1 VTERAVVVGAS
12 LAGLRAAEGLR
23 RAGFDGELTLVGA
36 ETHKP
41 YDRPPLSKQILT
53 GKAEPPAI
61 ALPIDDGL
69 DAEWLL
75 GTKATSLDLDRRRVG
90 LDHRDD
96 LPFDRL
102 VIATGAQPRVLPAL
116 PAGPRVH
123 YLRTLDDAVALRE
136 DLIQAERVVV
146 IGAGFIGLEVAAS
159 AASLGLAVT
168 VLEVLPVPLERA
180 IGAQM
185 GQAVAALH
193 RRRDIDIRLG
203 VGVDGLVGQD
213 GPEAVMLQDGS
224 AVAGDVVVVGVG
236 VAPSTE
242 WLQDSG
248 VDLEDGVICDSRLR
262 VSAFGR
268 PRPDVA
274 AAGDVARWT
283 HPGYRQAVRIE
294 HWTNAAEQGAAAAE
308 SLLHGESAA
317 VYEPVPYFWSD
328 QHGVKIQFVGRA
340 EPDDEVSIIDG
351 HPDEERFVAAYGR
364 RGRLV
369 AALGMRRPARV
380 MALQQQI
387 AGGAGFPPE

>member
-1 VTERAVVVGAS
+1 VVVGAS

-23 RAGFDGELTLVGA
+23 RAGFDGELTVVGA
-36 ETHKP
+36 ERHQP

-75 GTKATSLDLDRRRVG
+75 GTRATSLDLDRRRIV
-90 LDHRDD
+90 LDHREE
-96 LPFDRL
+96 LSFDRL
-102 VIATGAQPRVLPAL
+102 VLASGAQPRVLPVV
-116 PAGPRVH
+116 PAGRRVH

-136 DLIQAERVVV
+136 DLIQAERVAV

-185 GQAVAALH
+185 GQAVAAMH
-193 RRRDIDIRLG
+193 RRRDIDVRLG
-203 VGVDGLVGQD
+203 VGVEGLAGQD

-224 AVAGDVVVVGVG
+224 TVTADVVIVGVG
-236 VAPSTE
+236 VAPATE

-262 VSAFGR
+262 VLAFGR
-268 PRPDVA
+268 PRPDVV

-283 HPGYRQAVRIE
+283 HPGYGRAVRIE
-294 HWTNAAEQGAAAAE
+294 HWTNASEQGAAAAWT
-308 SLLHGESAA
+308 LLHGEAA
-317 VYEPVPYFWSD
+317 PAYDPVPYFWSD

-340 EPDDEVSIIDG
+340 EPDDEVSIIEG

-387 AGGAGFPPE
+387 AGGAAFPPE